1 MGSCGQTGT
10 MRAQLWRAGHT
21 CATLEHVKSPA
32 KRNLTLSLPAT
43 LIRSAKVLA
52 AKRGTSVNALVRE
65 SLEGMVRSEDTV
77 QDALQRILSSAA
89 EGLYQT
95 TRKVSREELYDR

>member
-1 MGSCGQTGT
+1 
-10 MRAQLWRAGHT
+10 
-21 CATLEHVKSPA
+21 VKDRT
-32 KRNLTLSLPAT
+32 KRNLTLSLPEG

-77 QDALQRILSSAA
+77 QDALERILSFSA
-89 EGLYQT
+89 EGLYRT
-95 TRKVSREELYDR
+95 TRKVSREELHER